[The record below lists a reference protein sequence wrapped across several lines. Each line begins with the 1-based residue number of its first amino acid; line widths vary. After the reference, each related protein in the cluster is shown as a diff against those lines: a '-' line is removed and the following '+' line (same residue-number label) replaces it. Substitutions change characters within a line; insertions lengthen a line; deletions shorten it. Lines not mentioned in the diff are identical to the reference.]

1 MNGLAW
7 DQLLLIIGLIVA
19 GVALVVVRRPLF
31 AFWISAVEDW
41 LPRYNPHSPL
51 APSPLYIGMLGA
63 LLIILGV
70 LTAIAHAAPGFTPF
84 G

>member
-41 LPRYNPHSPL
+41 LPGTTPTLRSLHPRFTLGCWAHS
-51 APSPLYIGMLGA
+51 
-63 LLIILGV
+63 
-70 LTAIAHAAPGFTPF
+70 
-84 G
+84 